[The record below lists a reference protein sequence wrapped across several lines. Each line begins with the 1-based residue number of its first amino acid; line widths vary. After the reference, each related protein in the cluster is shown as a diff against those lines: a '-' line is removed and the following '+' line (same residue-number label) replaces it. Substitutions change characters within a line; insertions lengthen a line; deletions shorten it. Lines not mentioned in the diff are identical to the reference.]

1 VARNCP
7 SKATAQEQSQEIV
20 KHGTVNNNSDKSET
34 SATLSST
41 PTAKESPLK
50 EAPVKGGDMY
60 GDWLIVNRKKHQGRK
75 PRPNMQG
82 EKANFSGGVVNKPS
96 NRGFLF
102 SHLSENK
109 QLNAEIPIG
118 QEGGPHFHPGGN
130 MDMPKV
136 WTKRNKRARGMDIKG
151 KRYTESCEIGSAHT
165 TAC

>member
-1 VARNCP
+1 
-7 SKATAQEQSQEIV
+7 
-20 KHGTVNNNSDKSET
+20 
-34 SATLSST
+34 
-41 PTAKESPLK
+41 
-50 EAPVKGGDMY
+50 
-60 GDWLIVNRKKHQGRK
+60 
-75 PRPNMQG
+75 MQG
-82 EKANFSGGVVNKPS
+82 EKTNFSGGVVNKPS
-96 NRGFLF
+96 NKGFLF

>member
-1 VARNCP
+1 
-7 SKATAQEQSQEIV
+7 
-20 KHGTVNNNSDKSET
+20 
-34 SATLSST
+34 
-41 PTAKESPLK
+41 
-50 EAPVKGGDMY
+50 
-60 GDWLIVNRKKHQGRK
+60 
-75 PRPNMQG
+75 MQG

-96 NRGFLF
+96 NKGFLF

-151 KRYTESCEIGSAHT
+151 KDTRNLVKLGQPIQQPAKPNQNKQHSLQVCRDNMGRVVELSNPVIIPTNQTQQQHKEAVVFL
-165 TAC
+165 A